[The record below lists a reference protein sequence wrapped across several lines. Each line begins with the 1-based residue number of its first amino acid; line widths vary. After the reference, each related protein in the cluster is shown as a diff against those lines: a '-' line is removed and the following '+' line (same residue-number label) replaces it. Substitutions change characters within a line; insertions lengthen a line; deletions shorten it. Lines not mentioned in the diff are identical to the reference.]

1 MDKFRRSWELFKS
14 SLYVMQQHKKLLV
27 FPIVTAA
34 LTIIITMLFIVP
46 VAFQPTGY
54 SYNSGKHWG
63 KVVNTIY
70 DASSLDTHRNHHT
83 RNELISGVKP
93 LGLAYFATMYFAS
106 MFCATFFNVAFYSQI
121 LSALGGGP
129 VSIGDGLKFACS
141 KWKQVFMWTAFAGL
155 IGFIIRSLEQRFGI
169 FGQIVMKFVGA
180 AWSIACVF
188 VIPVIVT
195 DEEAVNPFK
204 VLKKSALT
212 LTRTW
217 GESLIGYA
225 GVSLSGSILMLISFV
240 WLAAGIFAAIAL
252 HSWILGVLVFIS
264 WLGSIILMSY
274 VLSIASQI
282 FRCALF
288 LYASQGTL
296 PEPYT
301 HEMMELAWKVKKSR
315 R

>member
-1 MDKFRRSWELFKS
+1 MDRFRRSWELFKS

-34 LTIIITMLFIVP
+34 LTIIITTLFIVP

-54 SYNSGKHWG
+54 SYGSGKHWG
-63 KVVNTIY
+63 KVINTVY
-70 DASSLDTHRNHHT
+70 DTSSLDTHRSHHT
-83 RNELISGVKP
+83 RNEVLSGVKP
-93 LGLAYFATMYFAS
+93 LGVAYFAAMYFAS
-106 MFCATFFNVAFYSQI
+106 MFFATFFNVAFYSQI
-121 LSALGGGP
+121 LSALSGGS

-141 KWKQVFMWTAFAGL
+141 KWKQVLMWTAFAGL

-169 FGQIVMKFVGA
+169 IGQIMMKFVGA

-212 LTRTW
+212 LTQTW

-225 GVSLSGSILMLISFV
+225 GVGLSSSILMLISLA
-240 WLAAGIFAAIAL
+240 WLGAGIFAAIAL
-252 HSWILGVLVFIS
+252 HSWMLGVLVFIS

-274 VLSIASQI
+274 ILSIASQI

-296 PEPYT
+296 PDPYT
-301 HEMMELAWKVKKSR
+301 NEMMELAWKMKKSR
-315 R
+315 